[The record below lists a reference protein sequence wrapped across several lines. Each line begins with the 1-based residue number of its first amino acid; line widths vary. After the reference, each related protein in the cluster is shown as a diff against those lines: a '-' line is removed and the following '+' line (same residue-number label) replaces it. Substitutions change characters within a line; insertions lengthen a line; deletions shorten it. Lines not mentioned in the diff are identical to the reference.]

1 MTPQEQDQVKD
12 VLKFFY
18 PNSPPIQ
25 NVTPELGDL
34 AALMLKEALE
44 GSKAMNFVPRPAG
57 FMPGVGWLLSQA
69 VQMFWRSQA
78 KTKIYDVRAPDS
90 CPQAPQRVRDGQ
102 AGPVMFA
109 VTGSRSLNLR
119 SRRPSSSAR
128 PEQSPSPSHQIWP
141 EKSSGPD
148 ATGTYAARSKISDSA
163 LERI

>member
-18 PNSPPIQ
+18 PTSPPIL

-78 KTKIYDVRAPDS
+78 KTKIYDAVRQTVALKH
-90 CPQAPQRVRDGQ
+90 
-102 AGPVMFA
+102 
-109 VTGSRSLNLR
+109 RSEFEMAKLGL
-119 SRRPSSSAR
+119 
-128 PEQSPSPSHQIWP
+128 
-141 EKSSGPD
+141 
-148 ATGTYAARSKISDSA
+148 
-163 LERI
+163 